1 LDQLGCQKDPKSP
14 EIQDEVLICCTQE
27 GAEVELS
34 DFEWSG
40 G

>member
-1 LDQLGCQKDPKSP
+1 MADYSDKIIADAAMCSDVQR
-14 EIQDEVLICCTQE
+14 QE